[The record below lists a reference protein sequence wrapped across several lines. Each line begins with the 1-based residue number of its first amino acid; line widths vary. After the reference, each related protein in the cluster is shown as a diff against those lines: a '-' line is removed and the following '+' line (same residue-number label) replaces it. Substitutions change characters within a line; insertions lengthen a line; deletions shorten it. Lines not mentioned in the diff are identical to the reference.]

1 MNHYTFEELYVGQ
14 REEFSVTV
22 TEDMLS
28 AFRAVTGDVNPLHTD
43 DAFAIAH
50 NYPGHVV
57 YGLLTASFLSTLA
70 GVYLPG
76 ERCLIQSVEVKF
88 PKPVFAGDEL
98 LVAGTVAELHESVH
112 QLVLKVEILRRGG
125 VRVLKGTMR
134 LGVLEE

>member
-28 AFRAVTGDVNPLHTD
+28 AFRAVTGDVNPLHMD
-43 DAFAIAH
+43 DGFAQRH
-50 NYPGHVV
+50 DYPRHVV
-57 YGLLTASFLSTLA
+57 YGMLTASLLSTLA

-76 ERCLIQSVEVKF
+76 ECCLIQSVEVKF
-88 PKPVFAGDEL
+88 PKPVFVGDEL
-98 LVAGTVAELHESVH
+98 LVAGTVSELHESVR
-112 QLVLKVEILRRGG
+112 QIVLKTEILRRG

-134 LGVLEE
+134 LGVLQE